1 MRLFFISLC
10 LLSVSVGA
18 KSLPE
23 GPHLLTTGFAE
34 VRVEPNMA
42 VIEVNAEAINPD
54 GLKAKQALDHRVEQ
68 FIVAANKLGLVNTQI
83 VAQTLYT
90 QPEYEYPEK
99 GKPVLVGYKASR
111 QLTLS
116 LTELDKLSQLLDLV
130 LQHQLQ
136 QVNSVRFMLQ
146 DNAAIAM
153 QARKLAINDA
163 KEKAAMLAQSFGA
176 TLGTVYQINYQQRH
190 VMPVVRAEA
199 MMLKDS
205 GSNGGYLRDELSVR
219 DEVEVIFM
227 LDIKQ

>member
-1 MRLFFISLC
+1 MRLLFISLC
-10 LLSVSVGA
+10 LFSVSVAA

-23 GPHLLTTGFAE
+23 GPHLITTGFAE

-42 VIEVNAEAINPD
+42 VIEVSAEAINPD
-54 GLKAKQALDHRVEQ
+54 GLKAKQALDQRVEQ
-68 FIVAANKLGLVNTQI
+68 FIVAAQKLGLANTQI

-90 QPEYEYPEK
+90 HPEYEYPEK
-99 GKPVLVGYKASR
+99 GKPVLVGYKAAR

-146 DNAAIAM
+146 DNATIAM

-163 KEKAAMLAQSFGA
+163 KEKAGMLAQSFDA
-176 TLGTVYQINYQQRH
+176 TLGAVYQINYQQRNA
-190 VMPVVRAEA
+190 MPVMRAEA
-199 MMLKDS
+199 AMLKDS

-219 DEVEVIFM
+219 DEVQVIFM